1 MSRKTEL
8 TTADLVV
15 LAVLLGHKPMHGYE
29 LVKTLEAADVEDWAA
44 ISVPQ
49 VYYSL
54 RKMARLGHILPASNA
69 EPSLGP
75 NRIIYKPAKHALR
88 EMQTSLGQNM
98 WVHHREPSPFITWVA
113 LAIHAGAGTI
123 ETQFARRA
131 EFLETEIRRE
141 AETLGALKSENGPGV
156 ASARAMISLVIAQMQ
171 AELDHLP
178 NLKDAVLAERDAIH

>member
-1 MSRKTEL
+1 M

-29 LVKTLEAADVEDWAA
+29 LVKKLEAADVEDWAE

-54 RKMARLGHILPASNA
+54 RKMAKLGHIVPASNA

-88 EMQTSLGQNM
+88 EMQSSLGQNK
-98 WVHHREPSPFITWVA
+98 WAHHREPSPFITWVA
-113 LAIHAGAGTI
+113 LAIHAGVRTI
-123 ETQFARRA
+123 ETQFALRA
-131 EFLETEIRRE
+131 EFLESEIRRE
-141 AETLGALKSENGPGV
+141 AETLGALKSENGPGIV
-156 ASARAMISLVIAQMQ
+156 SARAMISFVIAQMQ

-178 NLKDAVLAERDAIH
+178 SLKDAVLTERAAIH

>member
-8 TTADLVV
+8 TAADLVV

-54 RKMARLGHILPASNA
+54 RKMAKLGHIVPASNA

-88 EMQTSLGQNM
+88 EMQ
-98 WVHHREPSPFITWVA
+98 
-113 LAIHAGAGTI
+113 
-123 ETQFARRA
+123 
-131 EFLETEIRRE
+131 FLETEIRRE

-156 ASARAMISLVIAQMQ
+156 ASARVMISLVIAQMK
-171 AELDHLP
+171 AELEHLP
-178 NLKDAVLAERDAIH
+178 NLKDAVLTERAAIH